1 MTLFLQHALVV
12 FLALTAVGAA
22 FGGCVLAGQPSLAQG
37 CYAAGAVEA
46 AVIAILQAPRFSTD
60 PWSRRKARLAR
71 AVAIGA
77 VIGFCA
83 GLIGVPNISPR
94 AEPSWQRLPMM
105 LLSPLLCGLTGA
117 MLGVVVATR
126 PRPSTYMCAKCG
138 YDLRGCTH
146 GRCPEC
152 GFPFSLRRVRK
163 SYRRELLREAQR
175 VKGRGQQPGDPAE

>member
-1 MTLFLQHALVV
+1 MTSFVQHV
-12 FLALTAVGAA
+12 LAVLLTLIAVGAA
-22 FGGCVLAGQPSLAQG
+22 FGGCVLAGQPSPARG
-37 CYAAGAVEA
+37 CYAAGAVAA
-46 AVIAILQAPRFSTD
+46 AVIAILKVPRFSTD
-60 PWSRRKARLAR
+60 PWSRRKARLTR
-71 AVAIGA
+71 AVAIGV

-94 AEPSWQRLPMM
+94 AGPSWQRLPMM

-117 MLGVVVATR
+117 MVGIVVATR
-126 PRPSTYMCAKCG
+126 PRPSTYVCVKCG

-163 SYRRELLREAQR
+163 AHRHELARQAQR
-175 VKGRGQQPGDPAE
+175 ERKSGGGPT